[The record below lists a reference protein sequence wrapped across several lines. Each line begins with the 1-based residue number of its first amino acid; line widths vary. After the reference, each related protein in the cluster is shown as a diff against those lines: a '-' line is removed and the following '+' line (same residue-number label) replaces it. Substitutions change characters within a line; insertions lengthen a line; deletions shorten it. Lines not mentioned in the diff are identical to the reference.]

1 MLRIALLKIQ
11 TAGYSAPS
19 HGYGGL
25 AEIRING
32 IEEFENL
39 RELIMRN
46 IRDRKPIAVETYA
59 EENINLKI
67 LNEVIKIRELLE
79 KAIGK

>member
-1 MLRIALLKIQ
+1 
-11 TAGYSAPS
+11 
-19 HGYGGL
+19 
-25 AEIRING
+25 
-32 IEEFENL
+32 
-39 RELIMRN
+39 MRN
-46 IRDRKPIAVETYA
+46 IRGRKPIAVETYA